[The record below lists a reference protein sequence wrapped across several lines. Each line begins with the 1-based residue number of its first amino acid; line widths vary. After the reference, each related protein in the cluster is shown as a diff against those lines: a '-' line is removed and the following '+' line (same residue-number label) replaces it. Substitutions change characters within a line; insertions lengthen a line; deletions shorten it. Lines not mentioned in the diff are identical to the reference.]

1 MGFLSS
7 IVKAFTGLL
16 GDIIGFLVGADFDDM
31 EDQARGALVNKQSNI
46 DPIPVVY
53 GKRKVGGVRV
63 FVSTGG
69 GKKNEYLHIALV
81 LCEGE
86 IQAIDEVYINDKIS
100 THSDYSGLLSITKK
114 LGTDGQQ
121 YASILSGA
129 DDNWGTHHRLRG
141 VAYLA
146 IRIKY
151 DADVFGGIPEIQCVI
166 RGKKVY
172 DPRTGVTAYSTNPAL
187 CLRDYLTNTRYGKGL
202 PSSVINDTMFS
213 SAATYY
219 DDTEVTPYSGGSD
232 IKLLECNARLDTGKT
247 IFNNVKELLQGMR
260 GLMPYSEGQYGL
272 IVDKATTS
280 SFNLTP
286 NNITSD
292 IKVQNAGKGK
302 RFNRVIAKF
311 PNPEANWQLDSV
323 TFPKAGSS
331 DETTFLSE
339 DNGEELIREMQLNTI
354 TNIYQARDIARIVCL
369 ASRKNV
375 NAVSLKATSE
385 AMDIAVGDVVSLEH
399 PAWAGR
405 ALQFKI

>member
-129 DDNWGTHHRLRG
+129 DDNWE
-141 VAYLA
+141 
-146 IRIKY
+146 
-151 DADVFGGIPEIQCVI
+151 P
-166 RGKKVY
+166 
-172 DPRTGVTAYSTNPAL
+172 
-187 CLRDYLTNTRYGKGL
+187 
-202 PSSVINDTMFS
+202 
-213 SAATYY
+213 
-219 DDTEVTPYSGGSD
+219 
-232 IKLLECNARLDTGKT
+232 
-247 IFNNVKELLQGMR
+247 
-260 GLMPYSEGQYGL
+260 
-272 IVDKATTS
+272 
-280 SFNLTP
+280 
-286 NNITSD
+286 ITD
-292 IKVQNAGKGK
+292 
-302 RFNRVIAKF
+302 
-311 PNPEANWQLDSV
+311 
-323 TFPKAGSS
+323 
-331 DETTFLSE
+331 
-339 DNGEELIREMQLNTI
+339 
-354 TNIYQARDIARIVCL
+354 
-369 ASRKNV
+369 
-375 NAVSLKATSE
+375 
-385 AMDIAVGDVVSLEH
+385 
-399 PAWAGR
+399 
-405 ALQFKI
+405 